1 ALSYNFGRI
10 RYRARMQDDQAR
22 FRSGQGDFPGTYQF
36 TPMSTMSTTTQDI
49 AVKRRMTWIRSPRKV
64 APSVRE
70 SSIPIPSSGGL
81 LADDAI
87 ESSEADY
94 SQIAIHRRRYQP
106 FGESSSMSKHHE
118 STTSTPKPAA
128 HPLVGPLS
136 IVQRTAQSVG
146 HPELETTSAQSPVSA
161 STSSVQHSSIS
172 MIHTTLTM
180 LRMTWTIDFRA
191 AVRDVIV
198 VTSDDDDMYGAESN
212 IPKYTHSQI
221 ESDDDGD
228 QTVPTYTR
236 SQIELDDDGD
246 RIASV
251 VQLLVLIFYFTSDR
265 QVDPVSDYTP
275 TPPSRVPSDNATRR
289 KSRNASSSART
300 AQVLSQASSS
310 ISGTARTIMP
320 HSPPSP
326 SESRRKKK
334 ARVIVPTM

>member
-1 ALSYNFGRI
+1 
-10 RYRARMQDDQAR
+10 
-22 FRSGQGDFPGTYQF
+22 
-36 TPMSTMSTTTQDI
+36 
-49 AVKRRMTWIRSPRKV
+49 
-64 APSVRE
+64 
-70 SSIPIPSSGGL
+70 
-81 LADDAI
+81 
-87 ESSEADY
+87 
-94 SQIAIHRRRYQP
+94 
-106 FGESSSMSKHHE
+106 MSKHHE

-161 STSSVQHSSIS
+161 STSSP
-172 MIHTTLTM
+172 LD
-180 LRMTWTIDFRA
+180 IDDSHNLDKIADDVNDRLSGSGA
-191 AVRDVIV
+191 ALIDIDDPYDLDKIADDVNDRLSGSGAALIDIDDPYDLDNVADDVDDRLSGSGEEDVIV